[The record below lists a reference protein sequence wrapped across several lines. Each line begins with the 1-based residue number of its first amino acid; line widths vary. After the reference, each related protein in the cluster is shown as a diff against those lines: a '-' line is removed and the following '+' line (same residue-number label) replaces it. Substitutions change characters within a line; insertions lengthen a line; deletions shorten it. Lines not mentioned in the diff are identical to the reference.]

1 MTARSIIHVDMDA
14 FYAAVEIL
22 FDPNLAGEP
31 LIIGALPQER
41 GVVATC
47 SYEARKFGVRSAMNI
62 KEAYRLCPHGIYMHP
77 NMDRYVEASRQVRK
91 IWDDYTDLAEYVSLD
106 EGYLDVTHSAHLFGG
121 AAKIGHDIKLRTQEY
136 VGLSCSVGIGY
147 SMMSAKIASEEG
159 KPGGIFEIA
168 DADALMKL
176 IIDRDVRVIYGVGA
190 KSAVTLLEN
199 GVHTVRDILTN
210 ADKVRDLLGKHGHD
224 IVRLANG
231 IDVRRVA
238 TPPKSKSLG
247 KEHTFQKDITDFGYL
262 RDSLLL
268 MAKRL
273 SFKIS
278 MGGLSA
284 KTVTLKVTYS
294 NMVQVTRSKTEKG
307 VYVRTTREIYGVA
320 SSLLDKLERRPIRL
334 IGISLSGL
342 TDEPVEQI
350 SLFDDEARGS
360 MRAGGVTSSLRDLL
374 IELQYKYGLDKIAT
388 AREMLARKNLYG
400 DGNEIVENGFNK
412 RI

>member
-1 MTARSIIHVDMDA
+1 MLTRSIIHVDMDA
-14 FYAAVEIL
+14 FYAAVEVL
-22 FDPNLAGEP
+22 FDPQLAGKP

-77 NMDRYVEASRQVRK
+77 NMDRYVEASKQVRQ
-91 IWDDYTDLAEYVSLD
+91 IWDDYTDLTEYVSLD

-121 AAKIGHDIKLRTQEY
+121 AVQIGRDIKRRTQDY
-136 VGLSCSVGIGY
+136 IGLSCSVGIGY

-168 DADALMKL
+168 DAAALQKL
-176 IIDRDVRVIYGVGA
+176 IIDRPVRVIYGVGA
-190 KSAVTLLEN
+190 KSAATLAEH
-199 GVHTVRDILTN
+199 GVKTVRDILAN
-210 ADKVRDLLGKHGHD
+210 ADKVREMLGKHGHD

-231 IDVRRVA
+231 TDSRRVA

-247 KEHTFQKDITDFGYL
+247 KEHTFQKDITNFGYL

-273 SFKIS
+273 SFKIR
-278 MGGLSA
+278 MDGLSA
-284 KTVTLKVTYS
+284 KTVTLKVTYG
-294 NMVQVTRSKTEKG
+294 NMVQVTRSKTG
-307 VYVRTTREIYGVA
+307 AHISTTREIYDVA
-320 SSLLDKLERRPIRL
+320 AALLDKIERRPIRL

-342 TDEPVEQI
+342 TDEPVQQMSI
-350 SLFDDEARGS
+350 FDVGVAPCRPFPQSL
-360 MRAGGVTSSLRDLL
+360 LL
-374 IELQYKYGLDKIAT
+374 ELQCRYGLDKIGT
-388 AREMLARKNLYG
+388 AREMLARQNLRG
-400 DGNEIVENGFNK
+400 SSDEIQEDGFNK
-412 RI
+412 RM

>member
-1 MTARSIIHVDMDA
+1 MDA
-14 FYAAVEIL
+14 FYAAVEVL
-22 FDPNLAGEP
+22 HNPQLAGQP
-31 LIIGALPQER
+31 LIIGALPHER

-62 KEAYRLCPHGIYMHP
+62 KEAYRLCPRGIYMHP
-77 NMDRYVEASRQVRK
+77 NMDRYAEASRQIRA

-121 AAKIGHDIKLRTQEY
+121 PMQVARDIKRRTTEE
-136 VGLSCSVGIGY
+136 VGLSCSVGAGY

-168 DADALMKL
+168 DANALLKL
-176 IIDRDVRVIYGVGA
+176 IVNRDVRVIYGVGA
-190 KSAVTLLEN
+190 KSAAVLAEN
-199 GVHTVRDILTN
+199 GVETVRDVLEN
-210 ADKVRDLLGKHGHD
+210 ADKVRDLLGKQGHD
-224 IVRLANG
+224 IVRLAG
-231 IDVRRVA
+231 GTDARRVA

-247 KEHTFQKDITDFGYL
+247 KEHTFQKDVTNFGYL

-284 KTVTLKVTYS
+284 KTVTLKVTYG
-294 NMVQVTRSKTEKG
+294 NMVQVTRSKTG
-307 VYVRTTREIYGVA
+307 PHISTTREIYHVA
-320 SSLLDKLERRPIRL
+320 AALLDKIERRPIRL

-342 TDEPVEQI
+342 TDEPVSQM
-350 SLFDDEARGS
+350 SLFDGDI
-360 MRAGGVTSSLRDLL
+360 GGGLGTGDHRSPLQRDLIL
-374 IELQYKYGLDKIAT
+374 ELQYKYGLDKVGT
-388 AREMLARKNLYG
+388 AAEMLARKNLRG
-400 DGNEIVENGFNK
+400 DGNEVEEDGFNK
-412 RI
+412 RK

>member
-1 MTARSIIHVDMDA
+1 MTTRSIIHVDMDA
-14 FYAAVEIL
+14 FYAAVEVL
-22 FDPNLAGEP
+22 HNPALAGVP
-31 LIIGALPQER
+31 LIIGALPHER

-77 NMDRYVEASRQVRK
+77 NMDRYAEASRQVRR
-91 IWDDYTDLAEYVSLD
+91 IWDDYTDLSEHISLD

-121 AAKIGHDIKLRTQEY
+121 PSHIGHEIKRRTTEE

-168 DADALMKL
+168 DADALLKL
-176 IIDRDVRVIYGVGA
+176 IIDRDVRVIYGVGV
-190 KSAVTLLEN
+190 KSAAVLAEN
-199 GVHTVRDILTN
+199 GVYTVRDVIAN

-224 IVRLANG
+224 IVQLARG
-231 IDVRRVA
+231 ADLRRVA

-247 KEHTFQKDITDFGYL
+247 KEHTFQKDVTNFGYL

-273 SFKIS
+273 SFKIR

-284 KTVTLKVTYS
+284 KTVTLKVTYG
-294 NMVQVTRSKTEKG
+294 NMVQVTRSKTG
-307 VYVRTTREIYGVA
+307 SHVSTTGEIYHMA
-320 SSLLDKLERRPIRL
+320 EALLDKIERRPIRL
-334 IGISLSGL
+334 VGISLSGL
-342 TDEPVEQI
+342 TNEPVSQI
-350 SLFDDEARGS
+350 SLFDEAADGK
-360 MRAGGVTSSLRDLL
+360 LPPLQDLIL
-374 IELQYKYGLDKIAT
+374 ELQYKYGLDKIAT
-388 AREMLARKNLYG
+388 AREMLARKNLQG
-400 DGNEIVENGFNK
+400 GGNEIEENGFNK
-412 RI
+412 RM